1 MDKYWRKKV
10 RDPFVILLLVSS
22 LLFFY
27 NLAILVEVDGP
38 TQETATTTDMDPTL
52 ELSMIKF

>member
-1 MDKYWRKKV
+1 MDKYRRKKV

-22 LLFFY
+22 SSFFY

-38 TQETATTTDMDPTL
+38 TQETITTDMDPTL